1 MPSVAED
8 TLFYKIHIPGTEDAA
23 ATALLVSEFVSSL
36 LPSPWLWNK
45 DAWELKVLQ
54 DDGVGGPREALRDQ
68 HKLSGTMR
76 VGDAVDDEWLVVW
89 LLREVS
95 RKWPEFVI
103 RYVPFYSGFG
113 NWSVDHGRQKIN

>member
-1 MPSVAED
+1 MTASFPSLSQPTSAFPLPTVAED
-8 TLFYKIHIPGTEDAA
+8 TLFYSIHMPGSDDAA
-23 ATALLVSEFVSSL
+23 ATALLITEFVSSL
-36 LPSPWLWNK
+36 LPSPWMWNK
-45 DAWELKVLQ
+45 DAWELKVAQ
-54 DDGVGGPREALRDQ
+54 DDGVGGSKAALRDQ

-103 RYVPFYSGFG
+103 R
-113 NWSVDHGRQKIN
+113 